1 MQRTSSPGLATWL
14 IFLGW
19 GASAQAQT
27 AAPAAPIGPAH
38 LPESQP
44 VAQPAS
50 PQPPPSAVPAD
61 ENPGAD
67 SESGEFMPGF
77 EAGLRIGIGLP
88 VGKAG
93 DSPLGEGR
101 KLGDLV
107 AWRTP
112 VWVDV
117 AYRVSPGASYGLY
130 GQIGFGATGDLCP
143 DEGKCDWA
151 DLRLGVQGL
160 WRLNPGGDAEP
171 WLGLGL
177 GIESLNFQNTQSR
190 VDDDDLPFSVRIKE
204 NLIGPELL
212 LQAGLG
218 LRVDKWLQ
226 LGPYAAG
233 SVGTYLGDSYECQL
247 ERAVVCPSGSIN
259 GSAVHAWLG
268 VGIAG
273 RYAP

>member
-1 MQRTSSPGLATWL
+1 M
-14 IFLGW
+14 
-19 GASAQAQT
+19 
-27 AAPAAPIGPAH
+27 
-38 LPESQP
+38 
-44 VAQPAS
+44 AQPAN
-50 PQPPPSAVPAD
+50 PPPPPSPVPAD
-61 ENPGAD
+61 ESPGANP
-67 SESGEFMPGF
+67 ESPEFLPGF

-93 DSPLGEGR
+93 DSAAGEGR

-130 GQIGFGATGDLCP
+130 GQIGFGAAGDVCP
-143 DEGKCDWA
+143 DGGKCDWS

-160 WRLNPGGDAEP
+160 WRINPGADAEP

-177 GIESLNFQNTQSR
+177 GVESLNLQDAASR
-190 VDDDDLPFSVRIKE
+190 IDEASGQAFTVSVKE
-204 NLIGPELL
+204 NLLGPELL

-226 LGPYAAG
+226 LGPYAAA
-233 SVGTYLGDSYECQL
+233 SLGTYLRDHYECEL
-247 ERAVVCPSGSIN
+247 GDPVVCPGGSVN
-259 GSAVHAWLG
+259 GSAFHAWLG

-273 RYAP
+273 RYSP